1 MLRLLTSLDA
11 IRELLAGLP
20 VADLASEAA
29 VRARQAELTKPAG
42 SLGRLEDI
50 AAFLA
55 MWQGRAMPTLVHPLV
70 LVFAGN
76 HGVTARGVSAY
87 PASVTAA
94 MVANF
99 AAGGAAINQICASF
113 GLDLQV
119 VALDLDR
126 PTADFTREPA
136 MDEAAFLDAFH
147 RGMAAVAD
155 DADLLCIGEMGI
167 GNSTS
172 AAAIYAAL
180 FGGDPAQWVGR
191 GAGVDDHGFAGKVEA
206 VAAGLIRHQEA
217 FGDPLEILRRLGGR
231 EIAAMAGAILA
242 ARLAR
247 VPVLL
252 DGYIA
257 CAAAAVLAAQAP
269 NALDHCLAAHLSGDG
284 AHREVLARL
293 GKKPL
298 LDMNMRLGEGS
309 GAALAAGL
317 VKAALAC
324 HRDMAT
330 FAEAQVAGKEEP
342 RPSQK

>member
-1 MLRLLTSLDA
+1 MLRLLTSLND
-11 IRELLAGLP
+11 IRLTVAALP
-20 VADLASEAA
+20 GADLACEAE
-29 VRARQAELTKPAG
+29 VRARQAELTKPLG

-55 MWQGRAMPTLVHPLV
+55 MWQGRAMPTLAHPLV

-76 HGVTARGVSAY
+76 HGVAARGVSAY

-113 GLDLQV
+113 GLDLEV

-126 PTADFTREPA
+126 PTEDFTQGPA
-136 MDEAAFLDAFH
+136 MAEDDFIEAFG
-147 RGMAAVAD
+147 RGMAAVAE
-155 DADLLCIGEMGI
+155 DADLICIGEMGI

-172 AAAIYAAL
+172 AAAIYCAL
-180 FGGDPAQWVGR
+180 FGGEPAQWVGR
-191 GAGVDDHGFAGKVEA
+191 GAGVDDRGLAQKVEA
-206 VAAGLIRHQEA
+206 IAAGLALHQNA
-217 FGDPLEILRRLGGR
+217 FADPLDVLRRLGGR

-242 ARLAR
+242 ARLNR

-257 CAAAAVLAAQAP
+257 CAAAAVLQALRP
-269 NALDHCLAAHLSGDG
+269 DALDHCLAAHLSGDG
-284 AHREVLARL
+284 AHRDVLARL

-298 LDMNMRLGEGS
+298 LDLNMRLGEGS

-330 FAEAQVAGKEEP
+330 FAQAQVAGKTEI
-342 RPSQK
+342 

>member
-1 MLRLLTSLDA
+1 MLRLLTSLND
-11 IRELLAGLP
+11 IRLTVAALP
-20 VADLASEAA
+20 GADLACEAE
-29 VRARQAELTKPAG
+29 VRARQAELTKPLG

-55 MWQGRAMPTLVHPLV
+55 MWQGRAMPTLAHPLV

-76 HGVTARGVSAY
+76 HGVAARGVSAY

-113 GLDLQV
+113 GLDLEV

-126 PTADFTREPA
+126 PTEDFTQGPA
-136 MDEAAFLDAFH
+136 MAEDDFIEAFG
-147 RGMAAVAD
+147 RGMAAVAE
-155 DADLLCIGEMGI
+155 DADLICIGEMGI

-172 AAAIYAAL
+172 AAAIYCAL
-180 FGGDPAQWVGR
+180 FGGEPAQWVGR
-191 GAGVDDHGFAGKVEA
+191 GAGVDDRGLAQKVEA
-206 VAAGLIRHQEA
+206 IAAGLALHQNA
-217 FGDPLEILRRLGGR
+217 FADPLDVLRRLGGR

-242 ARLAR
+242 ARLNR

-252 DGYIA
+252 DGYIS
-257 CAAAAVLAAQAP
+257 CAAAAVLQALRP
-269 NALDHCLAAHLSGDG
+269 DALDHCLAAHLSGDG
-284 AHREVLARL
+284 AHRDVLARL

-298 LDMNMRLGEGS
+298 LDLNMRLGEGS

-330 FAEAQVAGKEEP
+330 FAQAQVAGKTEI
-342 RPSQK
+342 

>member
-1 MLRLLTSLDA
+1 MLRLLTSLEA
-11 IRELLAGLP
+11 IRQLLARLP
-20 VADLASEAA
+20 AADLASEAA

-55 MWQGRAMPTLVHPLV
+55 MWQGQAMPRLAHPLV

-126 PTADFTREPA
+126 PTADFTQEPA
-136 MDEAAFLDAFH
+136 MDEAAFLDAFN
-147 RGMAAVAD
+147 RGIAAVAD

-180 FGGDPAQWVGR
+180 YGGDPAQWVGR
-191 GAGVDDHGFAGKVEA
+191 GAGVDDQGFAGKVEA

-217 FGDPLEILRRLGGR
+217 FGDPFEILRRLGGR

-247 VPVLL
+247 IPVLL

-257 CAAAAVLAAQAP
+257 CAAAAVLAVQAP
-269 NALDHCLAAHLSGDG
+269 DALDHCLAAHLSGDG

-330 FAEAQVAGKEEP
+330 FAEARVAGKEEP